1 MRAALE
7 RAFDRLVRE
16 PLLLLRAER
25 RAEGYT
31 EPQRERLARLSR
43 AASTRH
49 AAAQELRREEVR
61 GAALA
66 LEREAALLALTGL
79 LVARGEHDA
88 DHALPTAEAWA
99 RFDALLPSL
108 EGVPD
113 AVRIS
118 RSLLSSSDPLT
129 PERLDGDV
137 LAQRD
142 AAEAT
147 IEWLLAQ
154 YEPRSLPQI
163 ARQRRLRLAAV
174 VLGALLVVVAGLFW
188 ARQPHNLARGK
199 SVLASSQRPGTPDP
213 SGVVDGWRGGNFG
226 VHTNQ
231 DDPPWIEID
240 LGATHQL
247 TRAVIVNRGDGYED
261 EVLPLALQLSNDDQT
276 WQEIEVRHD
285 RFTQHSPWRVVLGG
299 ARARFV
305 RVIKPEAGYIAL
317 SEIEIYG
324 R

>member
-31 EPQRERLARLSR
+31 ESQRERLARLTR
-43 AASTRH
+43 AARARH
-49 AAAQELRREEVR
+49 AAAQELRREELR

-79 LVARGEHDA
+79 LVARGEHDT
-88 DHALPTAEAWA
+88 DDTPPRAEAWA

-108 EGVPD
+108 DGVPD
-113 AVRIS
+113 AVGTARE
-118 RSLLSSSDPLT
+118 LLANPEPLT

-147 IEWLLAQ
+147 VEWLLAQ
-154 YEPRSLPQI
+154 YEPRSLPHI
-163 ARQRRLRLAAV
+163 ARQRRLRLAAL
-174 VLGALLVVVAGLFW
+174 VLAALLVVVAGQAW
-188 ARQPHNLARGK
+188 AQQPRNLARGK
-199 SVLASSQRPGTPDP
+199 SVLVSSQRPGTPDP
-213 SGVVDGWRGGNFG
+213 GAVVDGWRGGTFG
-226 VHTNQ
+226 VHTKQ

-240 LGATHQL
+240 LGDTYRL

-261 EVLPLALQLSNDDQT
+261 EVLPLALQLSDDDRT
-276 WQEIEVRHD
+276 WREIAIRHD
-285 RFTQHSPWRVVLGG
+285 RFTQRSPWRLALDG

-305 RVIKPEAGYIAL
+305 RVIKPEAGYLAL